1 MSNLKK
7 AFNDKLEFLKNQKN
21 LCITDIKDSLK
32 KNFRKSLDHKSFQFK
47 DFMKKFQQKQPYHL
61 AKIK

>member
-1 MSNLKK
+1 MAALKK

-21 LCITDIKDSLK
+21 LNITDIKDSLK
-32 KNFRKSLDHKSFQFK
+32 KNFTKSLDHKSFQFK
-47 DFMKKFQQKQPYHL
+47 DFMKKFQQKQLYHM